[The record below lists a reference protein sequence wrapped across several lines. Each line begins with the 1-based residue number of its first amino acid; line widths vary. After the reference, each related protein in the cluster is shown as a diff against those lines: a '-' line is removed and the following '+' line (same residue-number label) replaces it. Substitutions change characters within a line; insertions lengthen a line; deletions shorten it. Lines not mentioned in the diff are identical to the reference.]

1 MVSHANTFLH
11 VKGLVFSA
19 ILGSVHLSNREDQ
32 FSVRI
37 NRSYYIVAIS
47 EFHWTQMIDNKI
59 NVLDC
64 MRAAEL
70 QRTKAG
76 ARIGMDALANPDRY
90 GTGTTKEVI
99 RERSTS

>member
-1 MVSHANTFLH
+1 M
-11 VKGLVFSA
+11 
-19 ILGSVHLSNREDQ
+19 RD
-32 FSVRI
+32 
-37 NRSYYIVAIS
+37 
-47 EFHWTQMIDNKI
+47 DKI

-90 GTGTTKEVI
+90 GIGQQKKC
-99 RERSTS
+99 

>member
-1 MVSHANTFLH
+1 
-11 VKGLVFSA
+11 
-19 ILGSVHLSNREDQ
+19 
-32 FSVRI
+32 
-37 NRSYYIVAIS
+37 
-47 EFHWTQMIDNKI
+47 MIDKKI

-90 GTGTTKEVI
+90 GTGTTKEMI
-99 RERSTS
+99 KDRSTS